1 MPRQLWQWRATAA
14 TSPPRTRHGGGEV
27 VCYAGAVARHCRQ
40 MTGSNILF
48 LCNGADFCL
57 QLPIALYRDAI
68 NVYVLLIGMSNL
80 TIENDMY

>member
-1 MPRQLWQWRATAA
+1 
-14 TSPPRTRHGGGEV
+14 
-27 VCYAGAVARHCRQ
+27 

-80 TIENDMY
+80 TIENDTDKKKLPGFITD